1 MFFSTEIGQGT
12 EEMKIAEHTCI
23 NQPQRDK
30 HRLTLATGSGCFFFL
45 SRMPACV
52 LIEHFLVRLPWQ
64 SAPFLVLVVTQ
75 RGEHCAAL
83 WSQSLHRITMGGE
96 KEKQPETAM
105 ASAAS
110 NQAILIS
117 SLNLV

>member
-23 NQPQRDK
+23 NHPQRDK

-75 RGEHCAAL
+75 RGEHCAVVTKPPPDNNG
-83 WSQSLHRITMGGE
+83 WRE
-96 KEKQPETAM
+96 RKTARD
-105 ASAAS
+105 SDGQRSFKPS
-110 NQAILIS
+110 NTD
-117 SLNLV
+117 